1 MRNEKETV
9 PCRLCG
15 VDTPMIG
22 TRLCNRCWELESRI
36 SLNLKIAERIIFSI
50 KARKTEKNEKEIEKA
65 ALIISKRLVDEWY
78 GSEEFPEDCQLFE
91 EILCGLLQDN
101 PEECER
107 LIGTAFCEE
116 EEVKDET

>member
-1 MRNEKETV
+1 MRTADNFVELFSKLSEEDQNRLMIVLQEDLQKNKYEK
-9 PCRLCG
+9 
-15 VDTPMIG
+15 M
-22 TRLCNRCWELESRI
+22 
-36 SLNLKIAERIIFSI
+36 
-50 KARKTEKNEKEIEKA
+50 IEKA
-65 ALIISKRLVDEWY
+65 AFIISKRLVDEWY

-116 EEVKDET
+116 EEVKDEKRS

>member
-116 EEVKDET
+116 EEVKDD